1 MATKTLTHVD
11 PFDSAQARGSA
22 GVFGM
27 WVFIAV
33 VAMIFLACILGY
45 LVVRFDQPPGREWMP
60 AGTPPLPGALLLST
74 GLLAVSS
81 WTVQLAVRAARAGRQ
96 AQLVHA
102 LGATIALAAL
112 FLVVQTLAWN
122 EMWRAQATIA
132 SGLYAW
138 TFYVLTG
145 THALHVLGGLPP
157 LVLAYRRTREGLYTP
172 TDHAGLVMCAMY
184 WHALDVIWVVLY
196 ATLWAGSR

>member
-11 PFDSAQARGSA
+11 PFDSAHQRGSA

-60 AGTPPLPGALLLST
+60 TGTPPLPGALLLST
-74 GLLAVSS
+74 ALLAVSS
-81 WTVQLAVRAARAGRQ
+81 WTVQLAVGAARAGRQ

-102 LGATIALAAL
+102 LGATLALAVL

-122 EMWRAQATIA
+122 ELWRAQATIE

-145 THALHVLGGLPP
+145 THALHVVGGLPP
-157 LVLAYRRTREGLYTP
+157 LALAFRHAREGRYTSA
-172 TDHAGLVMCAMY
+172 DHVGVVLCAMY
-184 WHALDVIWVVLY
+184 WHALDAIWVVLY
-196 ATLWAGSR
+196 ATLWACSR